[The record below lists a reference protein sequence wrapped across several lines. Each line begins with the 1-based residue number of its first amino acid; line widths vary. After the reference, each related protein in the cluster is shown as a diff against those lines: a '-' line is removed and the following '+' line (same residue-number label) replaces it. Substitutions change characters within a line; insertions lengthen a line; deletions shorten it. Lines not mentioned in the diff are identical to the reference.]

1 MRLYRLAKERRG
13 YYRADDLSGNG
24 AAIAGGR
31 WNPRGMRVLCT
42 CCHVS
47 TALLEALV
55 HMAGLLPAGGYFLVT
70 LEVPDAVYDAAFV
83 PDPPEGWADLTREPA
98 ATRALGRQWLEAG
111 KQLAMRVPSVVC
123 PSDFNLLLNPM
134 HLEMANVRVISSE
147 PFTLDPRLFGQAKR

>member
-31 WNPRGMRVLCT
+31 WNPRGMRVLYT
-42 CCHVS
+42 CCHAS

-70 LEVPDAVYDAAFV
+70 LEVPDAIHDGAFV
-83 PDPPEGWADLTREPA
+83 PGLPQGWADLTREPA

-111 KQLAMRVPSVVC
+111 EQLAMRVPSVIC

-134 HLEMANVRVISSE
+134 HPEMASVKVISTE
-147 PFTLDPRLFGQAKR
+147 LFALDPRLFGPAKR